1 MLKIMNSNPQKSK
14 ALLIAV
20 PLLLLGLL
28 ASSCK
33 KDEPDPPPTPSPC
46 DKFWSVMNPSGLSA
60 TITGGNLEFSSADS
74 LRPGALVTVYQDS
87 LRGDFTAEVSFSGF
101 TYGTSGFGAFLQ
113 LVVSNGG
120 PATYNQAVAG
130 IGTASPAGGGLQT
143 GVQINDTTGATLASD
158 YDTTASTAGTFTLSR
173 VGNNLTISVATATG
187 SSSVTS
193 IALNSDPMTV
203 GLQLGNN
210 TAFTVM
216 GSVSVQV
223 NSFTL
228 TGGGSEVFSDTFDC
242 NSLLP

>member
-1 MLKIMNSNPQKSK
+1 MLKIMNSNPSKSF
-14 ALLIAV
+14 ALIFSV

-33 KDEPDPPPTPSPC
+33 KDEPDPPPTPVPC
-46 DKFWSVMNPSGLSA
+46 DKFWTVLNPSGLSA
-60 TITGGNLEFSSADS
+60 AISGGNLVLSAADS
-74 LRPGALVTVYQDS
+74 LRAGALVTVYQDS

-120 PATYNQAVAG
+120 PSSFNQAVAG
-130 IGTASPAGGGLQT
+130 IGTASPLGGGLQT
-143 GVQINDTTGATLASD
+143 GVQINDTSGATLAFD

-173 VGNNLTISVATATG
+173 VGNNLSISVATATG
-187 SSSVTS
+187 SSSVSS
-193 IALNSDPMTV
+193 IALNGNALTV
-203 GLQLGNN
+203 GLQLGNS

-216 GSVSVQV
+216 GTVSVQV

-242 NSLLP
+242 NSLL